1 MTRMLICLVC
11 FLICVPSVFSAE
23 IMPVTDTAKAKIQ
36 LDEILITGT
45 PLKDDP
51 ETPNMNVIIPSAIL
65 QGIGSTLDG
74 AVKRQP
80 GIDVQRPQEVGA
92 ALDDEAIKIRG
103 FGSRRIL
110 VTIDGR
116 PLNMPGTAGG
126 YFVDFT
132 TIPLSNVKE
141 IEIIKGVSDPRY
153 GNTLGGA
160 INLVTKKTGKKPE
173 TEAQTLGGS
182 YNTWTGNF
190 YHGWKPGNFEYSVSG
205 GYSESDGYLWNGD
218 FWIKNM
224 SLHVGYDFPWN
235 GKIYGD
241 GQYVD
246 LKKGFLVSNRLRK
259 DYDSPL
265 YDTPKNRRYPASDGE
280 IMYGGMGAYAEPG
293 SWWKKERYQ
302 YTVGYEQSFSNSS
315 FDVRGWRNYGNREA
329 FNTRRSLGR
338 VFHKEFY
345 DDRSY
350 GTDGTFRYELPYNV
364 IIAGVEAKQL
374 KDDGDKTLSDDFRG
388 ITRNKNYVNAN
399 IWGAYI
405 LDDIKLFEKRLIIT
419 PGVRYTS
426 YYGKAGPAGEA
437 EDIKNLSLDGF
448 APSLKMTYQYQKDA
462 FFYVSGAR
470 ALRMPTL
477 PEHYWHYSPDAGV
490 YTGNLSFKNE
500 DGVMIQGGWK
510 AAFPTG
516 TKIDISPY
524 YYSIKDFIQ
533 FDLINFVSYNI
544 DRAKLYGIEIGL
556 NQRLSISF
564 SFFVNYTYQ
573 KTKTKG
579 DPFVANFV
587 APQDRDFDE
596 IPGLPQHK
604 VNAGIQYVGSGK
616 EKIALFGSFVSS
628 QKVIYNNNDI
638 SPTSLR
644 VRKQNAYTVID
655 LEASYP
661 FMKQFELSAY
671 IRNLLDVN
679 YQERFGYPASEIN
692 FGLGLRAWF

>member
-1 MTRMLICLVC
+1 
-11 FLICVPSVFSAE
+11 
-23 IMPVTDTAKAKIQ
+23 
-36 LDEILITGT
+36 
-45 PLKDDP
+45 
-51 ETPNMNVIIPSAIL
+51 
-65 QGIGSTLDG
+65 
-74 AVKRQP
+74 
-80 GIDVQRPQEVGA
+80 
-92 ALDDEAIKIRG
+92 
-103 FGSRRIL
+103 
-110 VTIDGR
+110 
-116 PLNMPGTAGG
+116 
-126 YFVDFT
+126 
-132 TIPLSNVKE
+132 
-141 IEIIKGVSDPRY
+141 
-153 GNTLGGA
+153 
-160 INLVTKKTGKKPE
+160 
-173 TEAQTLGGS
+173 
-182 YNTWTGNF
+182 
-190 YHGWKPGNFEYSVSG
+190 VSG

-246 LKKGFLVSNRLRK
+246 LKKGFLVSNRLSK

-345 DDRSY
+345 DYRSY
-350 GTDGTFRYELPYNV
+350 GTDGTFRYELPYNT
-364 IIAGVEAKQL
+364 IIAGVEAKRL

-388 ITRNKNYVNAN
+388 ITRNENYVNAN

-587 APQDRDFDE
+587 APPDRDFDE